1 MPPGCARNRRLTTA
15 VVLGWAAISS
25 SVTVHAQQGSA
36 AAYPSRNILLVV
48 PFAAGGPPDVIARV
62 LANSMSE
69 TLGKSIVVE
78 NRAGAS
84 TTIGTVS
91 VVRAAPDGHT
101 LLASSLAM
109 VVVPYVLA
117 KPGFDPLTDLK
128 PIGMTGV
135 SPQTLVVSHALPVK
149 TAGELVAFAK
159 LKPHEVKAAHTGIG
173 TSTHL
178 GLLALMQAG
187 GFETLQVPYRG
198 AAPAISDIVAGHIS
212 LLMTAPSTSVGLAL
226 EGKVKILGVTGLK
239 RITALPNVPTLKES
253 GLDLSSLDEGVWFG
267 LSAPA
272 GTPDPIIDK
281 INAAMRK
288 ALSDKAV
295 IDILAKNDTTT
306 APSTPQAF
314 GKLIQDQIG
323 VWRDVMRKAGIK
335 PE

>member
-1 MPPGCARNRRLTTA
+1 MP
-15 VVLGWAAISS
+15 VVSMILRSTLALMCSCLCVGAP
-25 SVTVHAQQGSA
+25 VQAQQGGADS
-36 AAYPSRNILLVV
+36 YPSRNILLVV

-78 NRAGAS
+78 NRPGAS

-91 VVRAAPDGHT
+91 VTRAPADGYT
-101 LLASSLAM
+101 LLASSLSM
-109 VVVPYVLA
+109 VVVPFVMA
-117 KPGFDPLTDLK
+117 KPGFDPVADLK
-128 PIGMTGV
+128 PVSMTGISV
-135 SPQTLVVSHALPVK
+135 QTLVVGNALPV
-149 TAGELVAFAK
+149 TSANDLVAFAK
-159 LKPHEVKAAHTGIG
+159 QKPHEVKAAHTGIG

-187 GFETLQVPYRG
+187 GFQTLQVPYRG
-198 AAPAISDIVAGHIS
+198 AAQAISDIVANHIS

-226 EGKVKILGVTGLK
+226 EGKVKVLGVTGHK
-239 RITALPNVPTLKES
+239 RISALPGVPTLKES
-253 GLDLSSLDEGVWFG
+253 GLDLSSLDDGVWFG

-272 GTPDPIIDK
+272 GTPDPVIDK
-281 INAAMRK
+281 LNAAARK
-288 ALSDKAV
+288 ALGDKAV

-314 GKLIQDQIG
+314 GKLVQDQIG
-323 VWRDVMRKAGIK
+323 VWREVLSKAGVK